1 MAPRFPGVFRD
12 FGGAGE
18 AAQGRGW
25 AQTSPPPPPPPT
37 WLWAWQPW
45 KYVSL
50 RVSWSESGGP
60 VLRFSLQAKVI
71 TALETA

>member
-25 AQTSPPPPPPPT
+25 AQTSPPPPPT

>member
-25 AQTSPPPPPPPT
+25 AQTSPPPPPPGCGPGS
-37 WLWAWQPW
+37 PGSM
-45 KYVSL
+45 SL
-50 RVSWSESGGP
+50 
-60 VLRFSLQAKVI
+60 
-71 TALETA
+71 LECPGQSQEVQC